1 MKKTLVC
8 AAMAAAGA
16 AHAQD
21 LPKTQLK
28 VVGGLSNL
36 TAYNDYEKPFWTK
49 TIPELSKGQVTADIK
64 GFNEMGLK
72 GPELLRLMS
81 QGVIEFGTATLSYF
95 ASDNPINEAIDLA
108 GLAPDAQTA
117 RAVTNAF
124 EPVYARLYGEGNN
137 VKLLGIST
145 YPAQVLFCNAEIKG
159 LADLKGKK
167 VRTSSRTTAE
177 FVEAL
182 GGSSVT
188 MAFGEVVPALQNKV
202 VDCAIT
208 GSLSGYSAKWYE
220 VSTHLYA
227 LPINWNQ
234 QIHAVNQKAWDKLDP
249 AVRGF
254 LQANVKTLVDN
265 IWDAAARQTQ
275 EGYDCNTGAA
285 ACPYPV
291 KGKMVLVQPS
301 EADRALLKKVTQEA
315 VLPVGRAL
323 LGPVRQGLQR
333 HRRQDAGRDRQQ
345 VMSRLRCPAS
355 DVANDVEHV
364 TGTARRRPS
373 RAGGAGSRRFHRR
386 SAPGDPAESRPMTS
400 TEHFRLLGGCCA
412 APKAARAWPSG
423 RAGADHRQRPAH
435 FLRRAGPQVPGLH
448 DRRRRR
454 TVELRLRHQHV
465 LGAGLR
471 HAAARQRARGR
482 ALPIPAGAAVG
493 RAGLAVAGGAGR
505 LHGVPDLLRL

>member
-1 MKKTLVC
+1 MNKPLIT
-8 AAMAAAGA
+8 AAVAAALLA
-16 AHAQD
+16 SVAHAED
-21 LPKTQLK
+21 LPKTHLK

-49 TIPELSKGQVTADIK
+49 TIPALSKGQVTADIK

-72 GPELLRLMS
+72 GPELMRLMS

-108 GLAPDAQTA
+108 GLAPDVTTA
-117 RAVTNAF
+117 RAVTEAF
-124 EPVYARLYGEGNN
+124 EPVYAKVYGDGAN

-145 YPAQVLFCNAEIKG
+145 YPGQVLFCNANIKS

-167 VRTSSRTTAE
+167 IRTSSRTTAE
-177 FVEAL
+177 FVQAL

-249 AVRGF
+249 KVQAF
-254 LQANVKTLVDN
+254 LQTNVDKLVDD

-291 KGKMVLVQPS
+291 KGKMVLVEPS
-301 EADRALLKKVTQEA
+301 AEDRALVKKVLNDA
-315 VLPVGRAL
+315 VLP
-323 LGPVRQGLQR
+323 
-333 HRRQDAGRDRQQ
+333 
-345 VMSRLRCPAS
+345 
-355 DVANDVEHV
+355 
-364 TGTARRRPS
+364 
-373 RAGGAGSRRFHRR
+373 
-386 SAPGDPAESRPMTS
+386 
-400 TEHFRLLGGCCA
+400 
-412 APKAARAWPSG
+412 KWAARCSA
-423 RAGADHRQRPAH
+423 QC
-435 FLRRAGPQVPGLH
+435 
-448 DRRRRR
+448 
-454 TVELRLRHQHV
+454 VEDFNATIGKELNL
-465 LGAGLR
+465 
-471 HAAARQRARGR
+471 
-482 ALPIPAGAAVG
+482 
-493 RAGLAVAGGAGR
+493 VAKK
-505 LHGVPDLLRL
+505 